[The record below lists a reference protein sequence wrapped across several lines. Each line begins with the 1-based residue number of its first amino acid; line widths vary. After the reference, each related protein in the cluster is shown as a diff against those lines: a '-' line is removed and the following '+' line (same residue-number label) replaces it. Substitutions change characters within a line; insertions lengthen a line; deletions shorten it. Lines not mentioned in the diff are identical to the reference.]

1 MRTNPAICRFLCTAA
16 LLFGFSF
23 LPARAAG
30 QLQEVWEYDSAGN
43 VLQTIDPLAGIFD
56 SMTYDTLGNS
66 LSVTTTDPLGN
77 CTNWQYDPAGNVL
90 SMTDVTPNASLSTY
104 DNDNNRLYEYDSL
117 DNRIWSYDPAGNAL
131 GTIDPLGIVES
142 MTYDTLGNTLSV
154 TTTDA
159 LGNCTNWQYDP
170 AGNVLSMTDVTAD
183 ATLST
188 YDNDNN
194 RLYEYDSL
202 DNRIWSYDPAG
213 NVLGTIDPL
222 GNVQSMTYDTL
233 GNVLLVGE
241 VNAAGQNSLTA
252 YDSAGNILSSFNVP
266 GQILSTAYDADGNAV
281 WIAVNV
287 PEPTTASAIAVALL
301 TAWRRP
307 RRAPGRE
314 SAI

>member
-1 MRTNPAICRFLCTAA
+1 
-16 LLFGFSF
+16 
-23 LPARAAG
+23 
-30 QLQEVWEYDSAGN
+30 
-43 VLQTIDPLAGIFD
+43 
-56 SMTYDTLGNS
+56 
-66 LSVTTTDPLGN
+66 
-77 CTNWQYDPAGNVL
+77 
-90 SMTDVTPNASLSTY
+90 
-104 DNDNNRLYEYDSL
+104 
-117 DNRIWSYDPAGNAL
+117 
-131 GTIDPLGIVES
+131 
-142 MTYDTLGNTLSV
+142 
-154 TTTDA
+154 
-159 LGNCTNWQYDP
+159 
-170 AGNVLSMTDVTAD
+170 
-183 ATLST
+183 
-188 YDNDNN
+188 
-194 RLYEYDSL
+194 
-202 DNRIWSYDPAG
+202 
-213 NVLGTIDPL
+213 VLGTIDPL